1 MMVQKFTLPVFCKT
15 EDQQS
20 KFPVAEI
27 EGEVD
32 IHAGPDGGW
41 CYGEMRLYDI
51 AAHKMVAVSGGD
63 RTFGRNAWN
72 HVRTPE
78 ARSVIGTE
86 WRAHVTM
93 HGEDGLLD
101 AAERQY
107 RHNYEDA

>member
-1 MMVQKFTLPVFCKT
+1 MMTHKFTLPVFCRA
-15 EDQQS
+15 EDQQT
-20 KFPVAEI
+20 KFQVAEI

-32 IHAGPDGGW
+32 IHESPDGDWG
-41 CYGEMRLYDI
+41 YGAIRLYDI
-51 AAHKMVAVSGGD
+51 AGRMVEVSGGD

-93 HGEDGLLD
+93 HGEESLLD
-101 AAERQY
+101 AAERQF
-107 RHNYEDA
+107 RHNYEAA